1 MKAGNGVSRQLLAVG
16 IDKSFGIDFGSA
28 ERVVAQNEI
37 GPLRIGQHVDG
48 TDAAAAVLLGKAG
61 DVLVQRRHPAFEPL
75 PIMDGG
81 VEREIVKHVGLFG
94 APESV
99 PP

>member
-1 MKAGNGVSRQLLAVG
+1 MNEATTTLTRAD

-28 ERVVAQNEI
+28 ERVVAQNNV
-37 GPLRIGQHVDG
+37 GPRRIGQHVDK

-94 APESV
+94 APESA
-99 PP
+99 PL